1 MGQVYCNIRIEKT
14 VNVVRMDQV
23 SDRCPSSMSRRVLM
37 NKRHRLASLREVRA
51 TTHCFVFTCLIGHLD
66 LLSKLHPVTA
76 AFHDADVAAPTCLS
90 GTRAAL
96 LEEIRTWFDDNSDN
110 CPRFFWLSGI
120 AGTGKTTVAQSV
132 CEMLSDRLAGTFFFS
147 RDSAERRRPSNIL
160 PTLMYSL
167 AYSWPAFRQSICDV
181 IEQNPDVSSKAVQI
195 QMQKLISEGMKNVQG
210 TTQPSLL
217 FVLDALD
224 ECDKEGGRE
233 GGPFLPLLIARLS
246 SLPYPVKV
254 FMTSRPEPSIT
265 KMVESSTS
273 PTRPFVLHQIEAPVV
288 QADIERYLREEFAK
302 ILQQHDMQ
310 PPWPTEAQL
319 RLLVQLA
326 GCLFI
331 YAATVVKFVSDSIHP
346 SSSLVMFLSADTRTS
361 QHAHATLDSVYLQII
376 RVFTKDPTGSAS
388 AIFREVVGAIIALQ
402 QPLSRIT
409 LGKLLQIEMEKVNG
423 TLRYLHSLVDVG
435 TTPNHPIRAFH
446 PSLYDFLTHPERCT
460 DGDLRV
466 SVGDTH
472 LLLAI
477 RCLRVMNR
485 QLKQDICEI
494 GNPSLLNSEV
504 PDLAERRNR
513 LISEEL
519 RYACVY
525 WMSHL
530 ASIRTS
536 VDVNELEAELNSF
549 CTRHLLQWIETL
561 SIVRELRSAVE
572 GLPVICAWLKV
583 RVVELRARMLGS

>member
-1 MGQVYCNIRIEKT
+1 
-14 VNVVRMDQV
+14 
-23 SDRCPSSMSRRVLM
+23 M
-37 NKRHRLASLREVRA
+37 NTSLIV
-51 TTHCFVFTCLIGHLD
+51 HLD

-76 AFHDADVAAPTCLS
+76 AFHDADGAAPTCLS
-90 GTRAAL
+90 GTRVAL
-96 LEEIRTWFDDNSDN
+96 LDEIRTWFENDSDN

-132 CEMLSDRLAGTFFFS
+132 CEMLNDHLAGTFFFS
-147 RDSAERRRPSNIL
+147 RDSAERRRPSNVL

-167 AYSWPAFRQSICDV
+167 ASSRSAFRQSICDV
-181 IEQNPDVSSKAVQI
+181 IGQDPDVSSKAVQI

-210 TTQPSLL
+210 TNQPPLL
-217 FVLDALD
+217 FVLEALD

-254 FMTSRPEPSIT
+254 FMTSRPQATIT
-265 KMVESSTS
+265 KMVEGVTS
-273 PTRPFVLHQIEAPVV
+273 PTRPFVLHEIEAPVV

-302 ILQQHDMQ
+302 ILQLHDMES
-310 PPWPTEAQL
+310 PWPTEAQM

-331 YAATVVKFVSDSIHP
+331 YAATVVKFVLDSIHP
-346 SSSLVMFLSADTRTS
+346 SNSLSMFLKADTGRS
-361 QHAHATLDSVYLQII
+361 QYAHATLDSVYLQII
-376 RVFTKDPTGSAS
+376 RVFTKDPTGDSS
-388 AIFREVVGAIIALQ
+388 SIFREVIGAIVMLQ
-402 QPLSRIT
+402 QPLGKLT
-409 LGKLLQIEMEKVNG
+409 LAKLLQMEMEKINN
-423 TLRYLHSLVDVG
+423 TLRYLHSLLDVG
-435 TTPNHPIRAFH
+435 TNPNHPIRTFH

-477 RCLRVMNR
+477 RCLRVMNK

-504 PDLAERRNR
+504 QDLADRRKR

-519 RYACVY
+519 RYACIY
-525 WMSHL
+525 WTSHL
-530 ASIRTS
+530 VCAQTAA
-536 VDVNELEAELNSF
+536 DFDELAHELTNF
-549 CTRHLLQWIETL
+549 CTHHLLHWIEAL
-561 SIVRELRSAVE
+561 SIVHELRSAVE
-572 GLPVICAWLKV
+572 KLPLACEWLKV
-583 RVVELRARMLGS
+583 RIV

>member
-1 MGQVYCNIRIEKT
+1 VT
-14 VNVVRMDQV
+14 
-23 SDRCPSSMSRRVLM
+23 
-37 NKRHRLASLREVRA
+37 
-51 TTHCFVFTCLIGHLD
+51 TCLIVHLE
-66 LLSKLHPVTA
+66 LLSKLRPVTA
-76 AFHDADVAAPTCLS
+76 AFYDADGAASTCLP
-90 GTRAAL
+90 GTRVAL
-96 LEEIRTWFDDNSDN
+96 LDEIRAWFEDDSDN
-110 CPRFFWLSGI
+110 CPRFFWLSGF
-120 AGTGKTTVAQSV
+120 AGTGKTAVTQSV
-132 CEMLSDRLAGTFFFS
+132 CEMLKDRLAGTFFFS

-160 PTLMYSL
+160 PTLIYYL
-167 AYSWPAFRQSICDV
+167 AYSRLSFRRSICDV
-181 IEQNPDVSSKAVQI
+181 IAQNPDVSSKAVQI
-195 QMQKLISEGMKNVQG
+195 QIQKLVSEGMKNVQAPN
-210 TTQPSLL
+210 QPPLL

-224 ECDKEGGRE
+224 ECDKEYGRE
-233 GGPFLPLLIARLS
+233 GGPLLPLLISRLS

-254 FMTSRPEPSIT
+254 FMTSRPEASIT
-265 KMVESSTS
+265 KMVESVTS
-273 PTRPFVLHQIEAPVV
+273 VTRPFVLHQIEAPVV

-302 ILQQHDMQ
+302 ILEQHDME
-310 PPWPTEAQL
+310 PPWPTEAQM

-346 SSSLVMFLSADTRTS
+346 FDSLSTFLSADAGTS
-361 QHAHATLDSVYLQII
+361 KHAHATLDSVYLQII
-376 RVFTKDPTGSAS
+376 RVFTRDPTGGAS
-388 AIFREVVGAIIALQ
+388 SIFREVIGAIFALQ
-402 QPLSRIT
+402 RPLSRLT
-409 LGKLLQIEMEKVNG
+409 LGKLLQMEMEKVNS
-423 TLRYLHSLVDVG
+423 TLRHLHSLVDVG
-435 TTPNHPIRAFH
+435 TSPNHLIRTFH
-446 PSLYDFLTHPERCT
+446 PSFFDFLIHPERCT

-477 RCLRVMNR
+477 RCLRVMNS

-494 GNPSLLNSEV
+494 GDPSLLNSEV

-536 VDVNELEAELNSF
+536 MDVNELEVELNIF

-561 SIVRELRSAVE
+561 SVVQELRSAVE
-572 GLPVICAWLKV
+572 GLPVAFAWLTV
-583 RVVELRARMLGS
+583 RYVKAEE

>member
-1 MGQVYCNIRIEKT
+1 MVQVYGNIRIEKA
-14 VNVVRMDQV
+14 VNVVRNDQV
-23 SDRCPSSMSRRVLM
+23 SGCYPSSTSRRVLI
-37 NKRHRLASLREVRA
+37 NKHRSAPLREVRY
-51 TTHCFVFTCLIGHLD
+51 TTHRLVNRYLIARPE
-66 LLSKLHPVTA
+66 LLSKLHPVIS

-90 GTRAAL
+90 GTRVAL
-96 LEEIRTWFDDNSDN
+96 LDEIRTWFEDSSDN

-132 CEMLSDRLAGTFFFS
+132 CEMLSEHLAGTFFFS

-160 PTLMYSL
+160 PTLIYRL
-167 AYSWPAFRQSICDV
+167 AYSRPAFRQSICDA
-181 IEQNPDVSSKAVQI
+181 IERDPDVSSKAVQI
-195 QMQKLISEGMKNVQG
+195 QMQKLISEGMKNVQDLN
-210 TTQPSLL
+210 QPPLL
-217 FVLDALD
+217 LVLDALD

-233 GGPFLPLLIARLS
+233 GGPFLPLLISRLS

-254 FMTSRPEPSIT
+254 FMTSRPEASII
-265 KMVESSTS
+265 KMVESVTS
-273 PTRPFVLHQIEAPVV
+273 VTRPFVLHQIEAPVV

-302 ILQQHDMQ
+302 ILEQHDMEA
-310 PPWPTEAQL
+310 PWPTEAQM

-346 SSSLVMFLSADTRTS
+346 FDSLSTFLSADAGTS
-361 QHAHATLDSVYLQII
+361 KHAHATLDSVYLQII
-376 RVFTKDPTGSAS
+376 GVFTRDPTGGAS
-388 AIFREVVGAIIALQ
+388 SIFREVIGAIVALQ
-402 QPLSRIT
+402 QPLSKLT
-409 LGKLLQIEMEKVNG
+409 LGKLLQMEMKKVNS
-423 TLRYLHSLVDVG
+423 TLRYLHSLIDVG
-435 TTPNHPIRAFH
+435 TSPNHLVRTFH

-460 DGDLRV
+460 YGDLCV

-504 PDLAERRNR
+504 PDLGERRNR

-525 WMSHL
+525 WISHL

-536 VDVNELEAELNSF
+536 VDVNALEVELNNF

-561 SIVRELRSAVE
+561 SVVQELRSAVE
-572 GLPVICAWLKV
+572 GLPVACAWLKV
-583 RVVELRARMLGS
+583 RYVKAKEWNIE

>member
-1 MGQVYCNIRIEKT
+1 
-14 VNVVRMDQV
+14 
-23 SDRCPSSMSRRVLM
+23 M
-37 NKRHRLASLREVRA
+37 N
-51 TTHCFVFTCLIGHLD
+51 TCLILHLE

-76 AFHDADVAAPTCLS
+76 AFHDVDGAAPTCLS
-90 GTRAAL
+90 GTRVAL
-96 LEEIRTWFDDNSDN
+96 LDEIRTWFEDDSDN
-110 CPRFFWLSGI
+110 CPHFFWLSGI

-160 PTLMYSL
+160 PTLIHCL
-167 AYSWPAFRQSICDV
+167 AYSRSAFRQSICDV
-181 IEQNPDVSSKAVQI
+181 IQRDPHISSKAVQI

-210 TTQPSLL
+210 TKQPSLL

-233 GGPFLPLLIARLS
+233 GGPFLPLLISRLS

-254 FMTSRPEPSIT
+254 FMTSRPEASIT
-265 KMVESSTS
+265 KMVEGATS

-302 ILQQHDMQ
+302 ILEQHDIE
-310 PPWPTEAQL
+310 PPWPTEEQM

-331 YAATVVKFVSDSIHP
+331 YAATVVKFVSDSVHP
-346 SSSLVMFLSADTRTS
+346 SSSLVTFLSADVRIS
-361 QHAHATLDSVYLQII
+361 QHAHATLDSVYLHII
-376 RVFTKDPTGSAS
+376 RVFTTDPTGSAS
-388 AIFREVVGAIIALQ
+388 SIFREVIGAIVVLQ
-402 QPLSRIT
+402 QPLSRLA
-409 LGKLLQIEMEKVNG
+409 LGRLLHMEMEKVNS
-423 TLRYLHSLVDVG
+423 TLRYLHSLIDVG
-435 TTPNHPIRAFH
+435 TTPNRPIRTFH

-460 DGDLRV
+460 DVGLRV

-472 LLLAI
+472 LLLVI

-485 QLKQDICEI
+485 QLKQDICKI

-504 PDLAERRNR
+504 PDLAERLKRS
-513 LISEEL
+513 ISEEL

-530 ASIRTS
+530 ISIQTS
-536 VDVNELEAELNSF
+536 VDVSDLEVELKDF
-549 CTRHLLQWIETL
+549 CTHHLLHWIEAL
-561 SIVRELRSAVE
+561 SIVQELRSAVE
-572 GLPVICAWLKV
+572 GLPIARAWLKV
-583 RVVELRARMLGS
+583 RIVELQA

>member
-1 MGQVYCNIRIEKT
+1 
-14 VNVVRMDQV
+14 
-23 SDRCPSSMSRRVLM
+23 M
-37 NKRHRLASLREVRA
+37 NTSLIV
-51 TTHCFVFTCLIGHLD
+51 HLD

-90 GTRAAL
+90 GTRVAL
-96 LEEIRTWFDDNSDN
+96 LDEIRTWFEDDSNN

-132 CEMLSDRLAGTFFFS
+132 CEMLSDRLVGTFFFS

-160 PTLMYSL
+160 PTLIYRL
-167 AYSWPAFRQSICDV
+167 AYSRPAFRQSVCDV
-181 IEQNPDVSSKAVQI
+181 IERDPDVASKAVQI
-195 QMQKLISEGMKNVQG
+195 QMQKLVSEGIKNVQAAN
-210 TTQPSLL
+210 QPAILL
-217 FVLDALD
+217 VLDALD

-233 GGPFLPLLIARLS
+233 GGPFLPLLINRLS

-265 KMVESSTS
+265 KMMESSTS

-288 QADIERYLREEFAK
+288 QADIELYLREEFAK
-302 ILQQHDMQ
+302 ILQLHDVET
-310 PPWPTEAQL
+310 PWPTEEQM

-331 YAATVVKFVSDSIHP
+331 YAATAVKFVSDSIHP
-346 SSSLVMFLSADTRTS
+346 SDSLSIFLSADAGTS
-361 QHAHATLDSVYLQII
+361 QHTHATLDSVYLQII
-376 RVFTKDPTGSAS
+376 RVFTKDPTGDSS
-388 AIFREVVGAIIALQ
+388 SIFREVIGAIVMLQ
-402 QPLSRIT
+402 QPLGK
-409 LGKLLQIEMEKVNG
+409 LALAKLLQMEMEKINN
-423 TLRYLHSLVDVG
+423 TLRYLHSLLDVG
-435 TTPNHPIRAFH
+435 TNPYHPIRTFH

-504 PDLAERRNR
+504 PDLAERRSR

-525 WMSHL
+525 WISHL
-530 ASIRTS
+530 ARAQTAA
-536 VDVNELEAELNSF
+536 DFCELVHELNDF
-549 CTRHLLQWIETL
+549 CTHRLLQWIEAL
-561 SIVRELRSAVE
+561 SIVHELRSAVE
-572 GLPVICAWLKV
+572 KLPLACEWLEV
-583 RVVELRARMLGS
+583 RIVQ

>member
-1 MGQVYCNIRIEKT
+1 
-14 VNVVRMDQV
+14 
-23 SDRCPSSMSRRVLM
+23 VL
-37 NKRHRLASLREVRA
+37 
-51 TTHCFVFTCLIGHLD
+51 TCLIAYLD

-76 AFHDADVAAPTCLS
+76 AFHDADGAAPTCLL
-90 GTRAAL
+90 GTRVAL
-96 LEEIRTWFDDNSDN
+96 LDEIRTWFEDASDN

-132 CEMLSDRLAGTFFFS
+132 CEMLSDRLVGTFFFS
-147 RDSAERRRPSNIL
+147 RNSAERRRPSNIL
-160 PTLMYSL
+160 PTLIYRL
-167 AYSWPAFRQSICDV
+167 AYSRPAFRQSICDA
-181 IEQNPDVSSKAVQI
+181 IERDPDVSSKAVQI
-195 QMQKLISEGMKNVQG
+195 QSQKLISEGMKNVQN
-210 TTQPSLL
+210 TDQSPIL

-254 FMTSRPEPSIT
+254 FMTSRPEQSIT
-265 KMVESSTS
+265 KMLEGSAS
-273 PTRPFVLHQIEAPVV
+273 PTRPFVLHEIKAPVV
-288 QADIERYLREEFAK
+288 QADIELYLRKEFAK
-302 ILQQHDMQ
+302 ILQQHDVE
-310 PPWPTEAQL
+310 PPWPTEEQM

-331 YAATVVKFVSDSIHP
+331 YAATAVKFVSDSIHP
-346 SSSLVMFLSADTRTS
+346 SDSLAIFLSADVSTS

-376 RVFTKDPTGSAS
+376 RVFTKDPTGRAS
-388 AIFREVVGAIIALQ
+388 SIFQEVIGAIVTLQ
-402 QPLSRIT
+402 EPLSRLT
-409 LGKLLQIEMEKVNG
+409 LGRLLWIEIEKVNS
-423 TLRYLHSLVDVG
+423 TLRYLHSLIDVG
-435 TTPNHPIRAFH
+435 TNPNHVIRTFH
-446 PSLYDFLTHPERCT
+446 PSFSDFLIHPERCT
-460 DGDLRV
+460 DGDLLV

-485 QLKQDICEI
+485 RLKQDICEI

-504 PDLAERRNR
+504 PDLSDRRSR

-530 ASIRTS
+530 ASASTQTS
-536 VDVNELEAELNSF
+536 ASVNELQLELNDF
-549 CTRHLLQWIETL
+549 CTHHLLQWIEAL
-561 SIVRELRSAVE
+561 SIVQELRSAVE
-572 GLPVICAWLKV
+572 GLHLACEWLKV
-583 RVVELRARMLGS
+583 RIIQ

>member
-1 MGQVYCNIRIEKT
+1 MNTSLIVY
-14 VNVVRMDQV
+14 
-23 SDRCPSSMSRRVLM
+23 
-37 NKRHRLASLREVRA
+37 
-51 TTHCFVFTCLIGHLD
+51 LD

-76 AFHDADVAAPTCLS
+76 AFHDADGAAPTCLS
-90 GTRAAL
+90 GTRVAL
-96 LEEIRTWFDDNSDN
+96 LDEIRTWFENDSDN

-167 AYSWPAFRQSICDV
+167 AYSRSAFRQSICDV
-181 IEQNPDVSSKAVQI
+181 IGQHPDVSSKAVQI

-210 TTQPSLL
+210 TNQPPLL

-224 ECDKEGGRE
+224 ECNKEGGRE

-254 FMTSRPEPSIT
+254 FMTSRPEATIT
-265 KMVESSTS
+265 NMVENA
-273 PTRPFVLHQIEAPVV
+273 TRPCHLHKIAAPVV
-288 QADIERYLREEFAK
+288 QADIELYLREEFAK
-302 ILQQHDMQ
+302 ILQLRDMEA
-310 PPWPTEAQL
+310 PWPTEEQI

-331 YAATVVKFVSDSIHP
+331 YAATVVKFVSNSIHL
-346 SSSLVMFLSADTRTS
+346 SESLSTFLTADASTS
-361 QHAHATLDSVYLQII
+361 QHAHATLDNVYLQII
-376 RVFTKDPTGSAS
+376 SVFTKDPTGRAS
-388 AIFREVVGAIIALQ
+388 SIFREVIGAIVTLQ
-402 QPLSRIT
+402 QPLSRLT
-409 LGKLLQIEMEKVNG
+409 LGKLLQMEMEKVNG
-423 TLRYLHSLVDVG
+423 TLRYLHSLLDVG
-435 TTPNHPIRAFH
+435 TNPHHPIRTFH

-477 RCLRVMNR
+477 RCLRVMNG
-485 QLKQDICEI
+485 QLRQDICEI

-504 PDLAERRNR
+504 SDLADSRDQ

-519 RYACVY
+519 QYACVY
-525 WMSHL
+525 WMSHI
-530 ASIRTS
+530 AYAQTAA
-536 VDVNELEAELNSF
+536 DFDELVHELNDF
-549 CTRHLLQWIETL
+549 YTHRLLQWIEAL
-561 SIVRELRSAVE
+561 SIMQELRSAVE
-572 GLPVICAWLKV
+572 GLPSVCKRLKV
-583 RVVELRARMLGS
+583 RIVQ